1 MRSLNNISKN
11 KSSMVFNYE
20 DIYCCFVFI
29 VIYLKSIFS
38 SFADQ
43 IYNIFFDFYLFLF
56 IFFKIIESK
65 IYPYST
71 ILFISVGKP
80 FNIKCFDF

>member
-43 IYNIFFDFYLFLF
+43 IYNIFLTVFIINRRKFSSASAELAGLINLFYS
-56 IFFKIIESK
+56 FF
-65 IYPYST
+65 
-71 ILFISVGKP
+71 
-80 FNIKCFDF
+80 